1 MRARK
6 FILITFLTILYF
18 ILARIIGW
26 IFLKDTRFWQRIISD
41 NLHHYQLGLLFLL
54 GGFLFFSKNSLLRDY
69 LLAIGSGA
77 IIDEAIY
84 IFKFIN
90 PKFDHFH
97 AFYSPHKFL
106 TGVLFEFFVFIVF
119 SIIVFHHKKSL

>member
-1 MRARK
+1 MKARK

-77 IIDEAIY
+77 IIDEAIF
-84 IFKFIN
+84 IFKLIN
-90 PKFDHFH
+90 PNIFVYYNPH
-97 AFYSPHKFL
+97 YSSLKFL
-106 TGVLFEFFVFIVF
+106 IGILFELALFIIF
-119 SIIVFHHKKSL
+119 SILIIYHKK